1 MASTEQGQ
9 LFPEAPGSPRPA
21 GSPTGAPPA
30 AVADDVAP
38 VWLQRM
44 SLVVLVIFC
53 FYIGGL
59 LVLLP
64 WRQRWWVE
72 NGWLQA
78 HPAIDAIAQQG
89 WFRGLVS
96 GLGLLDIWI
105 GISEMIHY
113 RDFRA

>member
-1 MASTEQGQ
+1 MPSTEQGR
-9 LFPEAPGSPRPA
+9 LFPEAPGQPA
-21 GSPTGAPPA
+21 PSGERA
-30 AVADDVAP
+30 AAAADIAP

-64 WRQRWWVE
+64 WNTRWWVE
-72 NGWLQA
+72 NGWLQG
-78 HPAIDAIAQQG
+78 HPAVDAIAQQG

-113 RDFRA
+113 RDFRP

>member
-1 MASTEQGQ
+1 MATTEQGH
-9 LFPEAPGSPRPA
+9 LFSETSNSSTV
-21 GSPTGAPPA
+21 SPTE
-30 AVADDVAP
+30 DTDVAP

-44 SLVVLVIFC
+44 SLVVLVVFC

-64 WRQRWWVE
+64 WNTHWWAE

-78 HPAIDAIAQQG
+78 HPLVDSIAQRG
-89 WFRGLVS
+89 WVRGMVS
-96 GLGLLDIWI
+96 GVGIIDIWI

-113 RDFRA
+113 RDFRP